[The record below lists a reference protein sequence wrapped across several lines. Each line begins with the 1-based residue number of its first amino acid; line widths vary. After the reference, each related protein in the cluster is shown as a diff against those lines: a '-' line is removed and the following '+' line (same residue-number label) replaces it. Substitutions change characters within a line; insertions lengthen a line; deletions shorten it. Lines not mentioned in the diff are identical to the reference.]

1 MHNRTTKYINI
12 MNKYYRLFYF
22 VLPLIAMMSFLFIS
36 CGNDDD
42 EPNSSESSKNV
53 EIIVKDEF
61 VGVGQENELFC
72 DYKTSNPNIAIT
84 WFDNETRCNAVP
96 RTNGTFFWCPQ
107 RAGNHKVK
115 AVITDLEK
123 MFTCETTIEVINCDL
138 GLGIIG
144 DTKDKILRTIPS
156 AQENNDDKGHYLIK
170 ATSDDLFCNQ
180 LYYLNASN
188 KVYKIE
194 LNDQISYSHSFYT
207 SLRSNYIAMA
217 NSFIE
222 RFNYAKQKYGN
233 PIGGVTTMPNSD
245 DEKEQFGIKVYT
257 GGISS
262 LFKLND
268 KRNVTLTSRHW
279 SVFQDMA
286 VCIYL
291 EVI

>member
-1 MHNRTTKYINI
+1 MT
-12 MNKYYRLFYF
+12 
-22 VLPLIAMMSFLFIS
+22 
-36 CGNDDD
+36 
-42 EPNSSESSKNV
+42 
-53 EIIVKDEF
+53 
-61 VGVGQENELFC
+61 
-72 DYKTSNPNIAIT
+72 
-84 WFDNETRCNAVP
+84 
-96 RTNGTFFWCPQ
+96 
-107 RAGNHKVK
+107 
-115 AVITDLEK
+115 
-123 MFTCETTIEVINCDL
+123 TCETTIEVVSCDL

-144 DTKDKILRTIPS
+144 DSKDKILRTIPS

-170 ATSDDLFCNQ
+170 ATSDNLFCNQ

-207 SLRSNYIAMA
+207 TLRSNYIAIA

-233 PIGGVTTMPNSD
+233 PIGGVTTMPDND

-291 EVI
+291 EAI

>member
-42 EPNSSESSKNV
+42 EPNSSGSSKNV
-53 EIIVKDEF
+53 KIIVKDEF